1 MTANFIFGQTRQV
14 NLQAT
19 LSSCSASGD
28 EAAVVRPHHPITC
41 TSELRLE
48 SDGSLVCDHAAAPA
62 DDQRTRA
69 CVNHSL
75 ALLLIEL
82 ALNL

>member
-48 SDGSLVCDHAAAPA
+48 PDGSLLCDHAAAPA

>member
-1 MTANFIFGQTRQV
+1 MTIIFGRANTV

-19 LSSCSASGD
+19 LSTATGTGGPP
-28 EAAVVRPHHPITC
+28 APAVDPHHPITC

-48 SDGSLVCDHAAAPA
+48 PDGTFACEHSKAPSG
-62 DDQRTRA
+62 DPRTQF
-69 CVNHSL
+69 CLNHSL

-82 ALNL
+82 AQGL

>member
-1 MTANFIFGQTRQV
+1 MNVVFGRAREM

-19 LSSCSASGD
+19 LSSSSALGND
-28 EAAVVRPHHPITC
+28 TATGVRPHHPITC
-41 TSELRLE
+41 NSTLRLE
-48 SDGSLVCDHAAAPA
+48 PDGSLACDHAEAPG
-62 DDQRTRA
+62 DDQRTRV

-82 ALNL
+82 ALDL